1 MRGDHSIDPEVTA
14 GSHNAM
20 DLCVDDVPTKP
31 VRISRLYLVRRC
43 VVVGATW
50 RIHRLGF
57 GDEPGVDLRLQLYA
71 SLQGTTLEVYPPPP
85 LCLH

>member
-14 GSHNAM
+14 VSHNAV
-20 DLCVDDVPTKP
+20 DLCVDDVPTEP

-50 RIHRLGF
+50 RIHGLGF
-57 GDEPGVDLRLQLYA
+57 RT
-71 SLQGTTLEVYPPPP
+71 SLGSTLGSSFMLHFRGPP
-85 LCLH
+85 